1 MKYKIF
7 TSAQEFEEKNTEIF
21 ESGVC
26 GNAKE
31 YSDIASCKHPQL
43 DQWAMPVLE
52 YAEPFF
58 DANELSLE
66 LSGDWITP
74 LKKNK

>member
-26 GNAKE
+26 GNSKKYADLNT
-31 YSDIASCKHPQL
+31 SKHPIL
-43 DQWAMPVLE
+43 DQWVMPVLI

-58 DANELSLE
+58 DGEILANEL
-66 LSGDWITP
+66 GQDWFVK
-74 LKKNK
+74 LNKI

>member
-7 TSAQEFEEKNTEIF
+7 TSAQEFEKKNTEIF

-26 GNAKE
+26 GHAKQ
-31 YSDIASCKHPQL
+31 YADLNTSKHPVL

-52 YAEPFF
+52 YAEQFF
-58 DANELSLE
+58 VGETLSNEL
-66 LSGDWITP
+66 GKDWFIDP
-74 LKKNK
+74 KKKI

>member
-52 YAEPFF
+52 YAEQFF
-58 DANELSLE
+58 NSNELIKSL
-66 LSGDWITP
+66 SSDWIVKT
-74 LKKNK
+74 NKL

>member
-1 MKYKIF
+1 MKYKIY
-7 TSAQEFEEKNTEIF
+7 TNEKEFEEKNTEIF

-31 YSDIASCKHPQL
+31 YVDIASCKHPQL

-52 YAEPFF
+52 YVESFF
-58 DANELSLE
+58 EGETLSNNLGQDWFVK
-66 LSGDWITP
+66 LSKI
-74 LKKNK
+74 